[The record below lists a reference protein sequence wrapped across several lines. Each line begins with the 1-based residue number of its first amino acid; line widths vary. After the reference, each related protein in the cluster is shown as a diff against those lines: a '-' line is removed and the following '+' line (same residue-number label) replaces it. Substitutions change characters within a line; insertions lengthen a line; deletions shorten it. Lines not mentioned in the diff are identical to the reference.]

1 MKKVIFK
8 VLILGI
14 VVFAVYNL
22 ISLFTSKETSVI
34 AELETMEKS
43 YKLEGMI
50 IRDEKLI
57 TFDSKSGGGIL
68 DVSVSENEMVR
79 RGKHVA
85 TYFDSNIDEET
96 KKELARINEKISELS
111 HTTDE
116 AMAESM
122 SQKEIGEEI
131 DAKISEIAY
140 ESSSRNPSVVS
151 SLKNDINSLLESK
164 NSEDTKE
171 ITVAQKLEQLNNEK
185 MNIEKR
191 YDGLKYEI
199 TAPQHGVFS
208 TKIDGFEDEATPEFA
223 LGITV
228 SDYETAKG
236 KNITANDLRKK
247 GALCKI
253 VDNSMWYVSVVADEA
268 TAKSF
273 SVDEN
278 VTIRFDGETAEAKG
292 RIEYISPGQSGK
304 YMITISSSSYCNYA
318 MDSRFTALTVVKE
331 SNTGLKVPLDAINVK
346 DGKSGV
352 YVKTE
357 NTVKY
362 KVIDIIT
369 KDDNYAIVRF
379 DNTKANSLLL
389 YDEIIVKR

>member
-1 MKKVIFK
+1 MKKVIFR

-14 VVFAVYNL
+14 VVFAIYNL

-57 TFDSKSGGGIL
+57 TFDSKNSGGIL
-68 DVSVSENEMVR
+68 DVSVAENEMVR

-96 KKELARINEKISELS
+96 KKELAEINEKISKLS
-111 HTTDE
+111 NATDE
-116 AMAESM
+116 TIAEEM
-122 SQKEIGEEI
+122 SQKEIDEEI
-131 DAKISEIAY
+131 DRKVSEIAY
-140 ESSSRNPSVVS
+140 ESPGRNMAVVA
-151 SLKNDINSLLESK
+151 SLKADINNLLETK
-164 NSEDTKE
+164 NSDESEE
-171 ITVAQKLEQLNNEK
+171 ITIAEKLEQLNIEK
-185 MNIEKR
+185 MEIEKR
-191 YDGLKYEI
+191 YAGIKYEI

-208 TKIDGFEDEATPEFA
+208 TKIDGFEDEASPDFA

-228 SDYETAKG
+228 SDYQNAKS
-236 KNITANDLRKK
+236 KNITADDLRKK

-253 VDNSMWYVSVVADEA
+253 VDNSMWYVSVIADEA

-273 SVDEN
+273 SVDEK
-278 VTIRFDGETAEAKG
+278 VTLRFDGEVTEAKG
-292 RIEYISPGQSGK
+292 TVEYISHGQSGK

-318 MDSRFTALTVVKE
+318 MEGRFTALTVVKE
-331 SNTGLKVPLDAINVK
+331 SNTGLKIPLSAVNVK

-362 KVIDIIT
+362 KEIDIIT

-379 DNTKANSLLL
+379 DNTKSNSLLL
-389 YDEIIVKR
+389 YDEVIIKR